1 MKKTLIALSL
11 VLSFGL
17 VAPAILPNNN
27 QVAYADAKTQ
37 IQSGLKAAGG
47 DTKDTSGTLITSV
60 INVMLFIIGV
70 LSVIMIIY
78 GGIIYVISAGDS
90 GRVSKAK
97 NTIMYA
103 IVGLI
108 VALLAYAIVNF
119 VITRFYA

>member
-17 VAPAILPNNN
+17 VAPAILPNNS

-70 LSVIMIIY
+70 LSVIMIVY
-78 GGIIYVISAGDS
+78 GGILYVISAGDS

-103 IVGLI
+103 IVGLV

-119 VITRFYA
+119 VITRFKA

>member
-17 VAPAILPNNN
+17 VAPAILPNNS

-47 DTKDTSGTLITSV
+47 DTKDTSGTLITRV

-70 LSVIMIIY
+70 LSVIMIVY
-78 GGIIYVISAGDS
+78 GGILYVISAGDS

-103 IVGLI
+103 IVGLV

-119 VITRFYA
+119 VITRFQA

>member
-17 VAPAILPNNN
+17 VAPAILPNNS

-47 DTKDTSGTLITSV
+47 DTKDTSGTLITKV

-70 LSVIMIIY
+70 LSVIMIVY
-78 GGIIYVISAGDS
+78 GGILYVISAGDS

-103 IVGLI
+103 IVGLV

-119 VITRFYA
+119 VITRF

>member
-119 VITRFYA
+119 VITRF

>member
-17 VAPAILPNNN
+17 VAPAILPNNS

-47 DTKDTSGTLITSV
+47 DTKDTSSTLITKV

-70 LSVIMIIY
+70 LSVIMIVY
-78 GGIIYVISAGDS
+78 GGILYVISAGDS

-103 IVGLI
+103 IVGLV

-119 VITRFYA
+119 VITRF

>member
-1 MKKTLIALSL
+1 MKKTLIALLL

-70 LSVIMIIY
+70 LSVIMIVY
-78 GGIIYVISAGDS
+78 GGILYVISAGDS

-119 VITRFYA
+119 VITRFKA

>member
-17 VAPAILPNNN
+17 VAPAILPNNS

-47 DTKDTSGTLITSV
+47 DTKDTSSTLITSV

-70 LSVIMIIY
+70 LSVIMIVY
-78 GGIIYVISAGDS
+78 GGILYVISAGDS

-119 VITRFYA
+119 VITRF

>member
-108 VALLAYAIVNF
+108 VSLLAYAIVNF
-119 VITRFYA
+119 VITRF

>member
-17 VAPAILPNNN
+17 VAPAILPNNS

-47 DTKDTSGTLITSV
+47 DTKDTSGTLITKL

-119 VITRFYA
+119 VITRF

>member
-37 IQSGLKAAGG
+37 IQRGLKAAGG
-47 DTKDTSGTLITSV
+47 DTKDTSGTLITKV

-70 LSVIMIIY
+70 LSVIMIVY
-78 GGIIYVISAGDS
+78 GGILYVISAGDS

-103 IVGLI
+103 IVGLV

-119 VITRFYA
+119 VITRF

>member
-47 DTKDTSGTLITSV
+47 DTKDTSGTLITKL

-119 VITRFYA
+119 VITRF

>member
-17 VAPAILPNNN
+17 VAPAILPGAE

-37 IQSGLKAAGG
+37 IRSGLKAAGG
-47 DTKDTSGTLITSV
+47 DTKDTSGTLITRV

-70 LSVIMIIY
+70 LSVIMIVY
-78 GGIIYVISAGDS
+78 GGILYVISAGDS

-103 IVGLI
+103 IVGLV

-119 VITRFYA
+119 VITRF

>member
-27 QVAYADAKTQ
+27 QVAYANAKTQ

-47 DTKDTSGTLITSV
+47 DTKDTSGTLITKL

-119 VITRFYA
+119 VITRF

>member
-17 VAPAILPNNN
+17 VAPAILPNNS

-37 IQSGLKAAGG
+37 IRSGLKAAGG
-47 DTKDTSGTLITSV
+47 DTKDTSGTLITKV

-70 LSVIMIIY
+70 LSVIMIVY
-78 GGIIYVISAGDS
+78 GGILYVISAGDS

-103 IVGLI
+103 IVGLV

-119 VITRFYA
+119 VITRF

>member
-47 DTKDTSGTLITSV
+47 DTKDTSGTLITKV

-70 LSVIMIIY
+70 LSVIMIVY
-78 GGIIYVISAGDS
+78 GGILYVISAGDS

-119 VITRFYA
+119 VITRF

>member
-17 VAPAILPNNN
+17 VAPAILPNNS

-37 IQSGLKAAGG
+37 IQRGLKAAGG
-47 DTKDTSGTLITSV
+47 DTEDTSSTLITKV

-70 LSVIMIIY
+70 LSVIMIVY
-78 GGIIYVISAGDS
+78 GGILYVISAGDS

-103 IVGLI
+103 IVGLV

-119 VITRFYA
+119 VITRF

>member
-70 LSVIMIIY
+70 LSVIMIVY
-78 GGIIYVISAGDS
+78 GGILYVISAGDS

-119 VITRFYA
+119 VITRF

>member
-17 VAPAILPNNN
+17 VAPAILPNNS

-47 DTKDTSGTLITSV
+47 DTKDTSGTLITRV

-70 LSVIMIIY
+70 LSVIMIVY
-78 GGIIYVISAGDS
+78 GGILYVISAGDS

-103 IVGLI
+103 IVGLV

-119 VITRFYA
+119 VITRF

>member
-17 VAPAILPNNN
+17 VAPAILPNNS

-70 LSVIMIIY
+70 LSVIMIVY
-78 GGIIYVISAGDS
+78 GGILYVISAGDS

-103 IVGLI
+103 IVGLV

-119 VITRFYA
+119 VITRF

>member
-47 DTKDTSGTLITSV
+47 DTKDTSGTLITKL

-70 LSVIMIIY
+70 LSVIMIVY
-78 GGIIYVISAGDS
+78 GGILYVISAGDS

-119 VITRFYA
+119 VITRF

>member
-47 DTKDTSGTLITSV
+47 DTKDTSGTLITKL

-103 IVGLI
+103 IVGLV

-119 VITRFYA
+119 VITRF